1 MIRINTLNRR
11 GQTLTIAL
19 MGYINKTEFDILY
32 DCMESYVEEGITEV
46 CIVANEV
53 RSISPLLE
61 RDVIGLGQLGLT
73 LRFQQLA
80 PSIQR
85 TLESWG
91 LQAWIDDECD
101 ALAGQPALR
110 TDFLGH

>member
-1 MIRINTLNRR
+1 MIRINTLNRC
-11 GQTLTIAL
+11 GKTVTLEL

-32 DCMESYVEEGITEV
+32 DCLQSHVEEGVTEV

-53 RSISPLLE
+53 RSLNPLLGQDAT
-61 RDVIGLGQLGLT
+61 RLGQLGPT

-80 PSIQR
+80 PSIQS

-91 LQAWIDDECD
+91 LEAWIDD
-101 ALAGQPALR
+101 
-110 TDFLGH
+110 

>member
-1 MIRINTLNRR
+1 MIRINALNRC
-11 GQTLTIAL
+11 GGTLTIEL

-32 DCMESYVEEGITEV
+32 ECLQSHVEEGVTEV

-53 RSISPLLE
+53 RSLNPLLG
-61 RDVIGLGQLGLT
+61 RDAIRLGQLGLT

-80 PSIQR
+80 PAIQS

-91 LQAWIDDECD
+91 LEAWVDDE
-101 ALAGQPALR
+101 
-110 TDFLGH
+110 